1 MKDMIRKKL
10 IALRGVW
17 PLYGAAFMMSI
28 VLSTLWT
35 AMPFIVRNI
44 GGTEAHVGYAW
55 AANMVGYVAS
65 LLIAGFALGQ
75 HNPKNATR
83 TAVVIVF
90 VSMLVMC
97 SVVYVILSRELTGNL
112 TLIWTLIIAGTFAG
126 AAMVLYWPFLMS
138 WVSEDLEG
146 HGLNRRLGTYNGS
159 WSAAAIIGPLLS
171 GIFVETSTL
180 LPIIF
185 TAFGMIVCFLFLN
198 NADDSSVHALS
209 LSDEAAKPKMI
220 YESMDKL
227 NRFRWI
233 SRITL
238 FSSWACLGVTRSQF
252 ALVFTGMGYSETEF
266 GLLVMLFGICNFS
279 ILSASGRW
287 PFWHFKPALLPVA
300 QVIISISLLMI
311 IFGRTL
317 PVFVL
322 SFIVLGCGFGFA
334 YSSHLYYG
342 TYGAKKR
349 STRMIIHEAT
359 LSTGII
365 VGSGAGGYIAEHYG
379 LYRPYWFV
387 LGLMVTGLLIQ
398 FAILLHGKLKHQAIA
413 VTN

>member
-1 MKDMIRKKL
+1 MMKDELRKNL
-10 IALRGVW
+10 NALRGVW
-17 PLYGAAFMMSI
+17 PLYGAAFTMSI

-55 AANMVGYVAS
+55 AANMAGYVVC
-65 LLIAGFALGQ
+65 LLLAGFALGE

-97 SVVYVILSRELTGNL
+97 AVVYVILSRGLVGNL
-112 TLIWTLIIAGTFAG
+112 ALIWTLIIAGTIAG

-159 WSAAAIIGPLLS
+159 WSAAAIVGPLLS
-171 GIFVETSTL
+171 GVFVEASTL
-180 LPIIF
+180 LPVIF
-185 TAFGMIVCFLFLN
+185 AACGMIICFLFLN
-198 NADDSSVHALS
+198 VSNDGSIHALLFNNES
-209 LSDEAAKPKMI
+209 KPPAVVHVEK
-220 YESMDKL
+220 DTLK
-227 NRFRWI
+227 RFRWI
-233 SRITL
+233 SRIAL

-252 ALVFTGMGYSETEF
+252 ALVFTGLGYSETEF
-266 GLLVMLFGICNFS
+266 GLLVTIFGLCNFA

-287 PFWHFKPALLPVA
+287 AFWHFKSAPLFII
-300 QVIISISLLMI
+300 QVMFSVSLLLI
-311 IFGRTL
+311 IFGKSL
-317 PVFVL
+317 PFFLL

-342 TYGAKKR
+342 ICGAKKR
-349 STRMIIHEAT
+349 SERMVIHEAV
-359 LSTGII
+359 LSSGVI
-365 VGSGAGGYIAEHYG
+365 VGSGAGGYIARYYD

-387 LGLMVTGLLIQ
+387 LTLVAAGLLVQ
-398 FAILLHGKLKHQAIA
+398 LVILLHGKLKQKNA
-413 VTN
+413 